1 MESRGVEPDSETSVR
16 LTESVYVRF
25 LNVRLTAF
33 RHMSRNRT
41 ALVAALLL
49 IPIVAGGFL
58 LQEPPAAATR
68 ASGRLFE
75 QVLSLV
81 SRQYVDTIQTS
92 DLLARAAQGL
102 VRELQDPYTELF
114 TPSESEEFSRGTN
127 GRYGG
132 TGMLLEEESDR
143 LVTVQRVFPNTPA
156 EDAGVR
162 DGDRIIA
169 IGDSAATSWGLSK
182 VSERLRGTPGS
193 RVVVSFARQ
202 GVSAPIRLTFT
213 RREVHIPAV
222 PFSTVVDGVGYIP
235 LQTFNENAAEEVL
248 SSTTRL
254 IAEGARGLVLDLR
267 DNGGG
272 IVDQALAISSMF
284 LRDSQAIVSVKGRG
298 VPDEVSRA
306 EGLHVAEGVPLV
318 VLTNSG
324 SASAA
329 EIVAGALQDHDRALV
344 LGTTTYGKGLVQSL
358 YGLDGGYSL
367 KLTTGKWYTPSGRSI
382 HRERR
387 VTEDGRVLEG
397 RLEDGRIVES
407 GPDSAETEQ
416 SRRKRPQFRSDAGRI
431 VYGGGGIVPDFL
443 VHEDTASA
451 IEQEFLRAIAPKG
464 QQVRTVLQQYS
475 LELRERVSPDFAV
488 TSEWR
493 AELRRRL
500 GAAGVRI
507 EPRFDSVATVLFGD
521 ELDRRV
527 ARRAFGDAEAKR
539 RTLHEDRAL
548 LRAIEMLRR
557 SRTQED
563 LLRIAARSV
572 QDRPNG

>member
-1 MESRGVEPDSETSVR
+1 
-16 LTESVYVRF
+16 
-25 LNVRLTAF
+25 
-33 RHMSRNRT
+33 MSRNRT

-58 LQEPPAAATR
+58 LQEPPATAR
-68 ASGRLFE
+68 ANGRLFE

-81 SRQYVDTIQTS
+81 SRQYVDTIQTT

-114 TPSESEEFSRGTN
+114 TPRESEEFSRGTN

-143 LVTVQRVFPNTPA
+143 VVTVQRVFPNTPA

-169 IGDSAATSWGLSK
+169 IQDSSALAWGLSN

-193 RVVVSFARQ
+193 RVIVSFSRP
-202 GVSAPIRLTFT
+202 GVSQPIRLTFT

-222 PFSTVVDGVGYIP
+222 PFSTVVNGVGYIP

-248 SSTTRL
+248 TSTTKL
-254 IAEGARGLVLDLR
+254 IQQGARGLVLDLR

-272 IVDQALAISSMF
+272 IVEQALAISSMF
-284 LRDSQAIVSVKGRG
+284 LRDSQAIVSVKARG
-298 VPDEVSRA
+298 TPDETSVA
-306 EGLHVAEGVPLV
+306 EGIHVAEGVPLV
-318 VLTNSG
+318 VLTNGG

-358 YGLDGGYSL
+358 YALDGGYSL

-387 VTEDGRVLEG
+387 VTDDGRVVEG
-397 RLEDGRIVES
+397 RLEDGRIVE
-407 GPDSAETEQ
+407 GAPDSAETEE
-416 SRRKRPQFRSDAGRI
+416 SRRKRPQFRSDAGRV

-443 VHEDTASA
+443 VREDTASTL
-451 IEQEFLRAIAPKG
+451 EQDFFRAIAPKG
-464 QQVRTVLQQYS
+464 QQIRTVLQQFS
-475 LELRERVSPDFAV
+475 LELRERVSRDFV
-488 TSEWR
+488 ITPEWR
-493 AELRRRL
+493 GELRRRL
-500 GAAGVRI
+500 SSAGVRI
-507 EPRFDSVATVLFGD
+507 EPRFDSIATDLLGQ

-527 ARRAFGDAEAKR
+527 ARRAFGDAEAKLR
-539 RTLHEDRAL
+539 ALEEDRAL

-557 SRTQED
+557 SRSQED
-563 LLRIAARSV
+563 LLRIASAASRD
-572 QDRPNG
+572 QRG

>member
-1 MESRGVEPDSETSVR
+1 VFDS
-16 LTESVYVRF
+16 F
-25 LNVRLTAF
+25 LNVRSPLS

-41 ALVAALLL
+41 ALVVALLL
-49 IPIVAGGFL
+49 IPIVAGGFF
-58 LQEPPAAATR
+58 LQEPPVTAR

-81 SRQYVDTIQTS
+81 SRQYVDTIQTT

-102 VRELQDPYTELF
+102 VRELQDPYSELF

-132 TGMLLEEESDR
+132 TGMLLEEEGDR
-143 LVTVQRVFPNTPA
+143 VVTVQRVFPNTPA

-169 IGDSAATSWGLSK
+169 IQDSSALAWGLNK

-193 RVVVSFARQ
+193 RVVVSFARP
-202 GVSAPIRLTFT
+202 GVSQAIRLTFT

-222 PFSTVVDGVGYIP
+222 PFSTVVNGVGYIP

-248 SSTTRL
+248 TSTTKL
-254 IAEGARGLVLDLR
+254 IEQGARGLVLDLR

-272 IVDQALAISSMF
+272 IVEQALAISSMF
-284 LRDSQAIVSVKGRG
+284 LRDSQAIVSVKARG
-298 VPDEVSRA
+298 IPDEISFA
-306 EGLHVAEGVPLV
+306 DGIHVADGVPLV
-318 VLTNSG
+318 VLTNGG

-387 VTEDGRVLEG
+387 VTDDGRVVEG
-397 RLEDGRIVES
+397 RLEDGRIVE
-407 GPDSAETEQ
+407 GAPDSAETEE
-416 SRRKRPQFRSDAGRI
+416 SRRRRPQFRSDAGRV

-443 VHEDTASA
+443 VHEDTTSTL
-451 IEQEFLRAIAPKG
+451 EQDFFRAIAPKG
-464 QQVRTVLQQYS
+464 QQIRTVLQQYS
-475 LELRERVSPDFAV
+475 LELRERVGRDYVV

-500 GAAGVRI
+500 NAAGVRI
-507 EPRFDSVATVLFGD
+507 EPRFDSVATDLLGQ

-527 ARRAFGDAEAKR
+527 ARRAFGDAEAKLR
-539 RTLHEDRAL
+539 SLDEDRAL

-557 SRTQED
+557 SRSQED
-563 LLRIAARSV
+563 LLRIASAATRD
-572 QDRPNG
+572 QRG